1 MLAADGARAWPA
13 ALPDVPQLKGRLTGQ
28 LETLVVTSR
37 QKVYQYVKRKNRP
50 APRSLNIHWKVTGP
64 NPTLDSRAS
73 GVKHGAKVY
82 TPTSKLKK
90 KDLPS
95 GVARMLKRNSTGKQR
110 LAKQMAAGD
119 NSCEGLLGN
128 VKASMRRLQSV
139 GRGGSEAVK
148 TVQALSAAALH
159 RHPGL
164 AAVLDAHTLASARVG
179 RRQVC
184 LAPRLKKRA
193 SSAFFT

>member
-1 MLAADGARAWPA
+1 M
-13 ALPDVPQLKGRLTGQ
+13 
-28 LETLVVTSR
+28 
-37 QKVYQYVKRKNRP
+37 KRKNRP
-50 APRSLNIHWKVTGP
+50 APRSLNIHWKATGP

-110 LAKQMAAGD
+110 LAKQTSRDFTLAAGD

-164 AAVLDAHTLASARVG
+164 AAVLDAHRQYRVALEAG
-179 RRQVC
+179 MK
-184 LAPRLKKRA
+184 LSPRHAWDVDKCAWLRG
-193 SSAFFT
+193 